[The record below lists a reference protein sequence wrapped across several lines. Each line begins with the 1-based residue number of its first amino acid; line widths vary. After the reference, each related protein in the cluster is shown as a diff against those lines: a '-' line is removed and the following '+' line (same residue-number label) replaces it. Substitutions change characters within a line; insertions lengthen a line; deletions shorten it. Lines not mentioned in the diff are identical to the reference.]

1 MLIDKS
7 ISDFVDDL
15 ASDSPMPGG
24 GGVAALAG
32 ALGAGLGLMV
42 CSLTEGKEKFKKEQE
57 SILKLKQEGTRL
69 KEEYNEPIG

>member
-7 ISDFVDDL
+7 ITDFVDDL
-15 ASDSPMPGG
+15 ASNSPMPGG

-42 CSLTEGKEKFKKEQE
+42 VV
-57 SILKLKQEGTRL
+57 
-69 KEEYNEPIG
+69 